1 VLSRGAFYTGLGTF
15 SSVEFKSSPSA
26 ADTSEE
32 GKRRAKRSDY
42 LSYIR
47 SATGNDP
54 FVLNALG
61 YYHKWLDD
69 NYDKPEFLTREPFE
83 VWDLALTQ
91 ASIPPPRPP
100 ITPYLEISR
109 RMLAR
114 VEESPADDKR
124 VILEALDWFHAWLDA
139 HPSDEELSRN
149 DAEKIWLKAWRK
161 AIDADVDRALA
172 EARRKYEEEREEA
185 AFKAHSEVA
194 DKKLKRTME
203 LIITKILP
211 TKEPEA
217 IDAPSQ
223 GITYLIMAS
232 ENERLVR
239 ELIAQGFLHYM
250 IERMS
255 QHDPAFGKT
264 TADQDLI
271 TFLNDNPD
279 LEDALRIAYSHPYV
293 EKHDLERDIP
303 GWQIAIEIAVGF
315 IPIVGQIVGAYEA
328 ISGEDLFGNPLTGTE
343 RAIIG
348 GCVLLPAAAKLYK
361 GTKAAVTSAEIART
375 YRLTAGEADA
385 LFRATAGIKP
395 GSVGEKLL
403 GAAKS
408 DILAGKKIVD
418 EQRMK
423 DLAALLK
430 EMGMLDEATAK
441 VLSFARRTTRPVTR
455 RVDRLELSKFVPKL
469 TPDELGHLQT
479 LGEDA
484 WSRLFSYA
492 SSRTAA
498 FGKNA
503 AARNAAIRSLK
514 GKIAEELFTLTKE
527 FDDMRKAVLEIA
539 KKEGIPEDSVK
550 FITNVVSD
558 LPKGAPFPTGE
569 LTDGVFVAFH
579 KDKARVLGVIESKS
593 PSNLKDLATAKGD
606 YFGQIEGDFERFSTF
621 TVYFDG
627 RAFAETDIVISR
639 HNTLWIGVGPPGFSL
654 GPTHMQ
660 RLQDSI
666 PGFRL
671 VNGLVDDARLNE
683 VAERLLQVLTTP

>member
-1 VLSRGAFYTGLGTF
+1 LS
-15 SSVEFKSSPSA
+15 K
-26 ADTSEE
+26 
-32 GKRRAKRSDY
+32 
-42 LSYIR
+42 
-47 SATGNDP
+47 
-54 FVLNALG
+54 
-61 YYHKWLDD
+61 
-69 NYDKPEFLTREPFE
+69 
-83 VWDLALTQ
+83 
-91 ASIPPPRPP
+91 
-100 ITPYLEISR
+100 
-109 RMLAR
+109 
-114 VEESPADDKR
+114 
-124 VILEALDWFHAWLDA
+124 
-139 HPSDEELSRN
+139 N
-149 DAEKIWLKAWRK
+149 DAEKIWLQAWRK
-161 AIDADVDRALA
+161 AIDADVERSLA
-172 EARRKYEEEREEA
+172 EARRKYEEKREAEE
-185 AFKAHSEVA
+185 FKAHYAAA
-194 DKKLKRTME
+194 DEKLKRTME
-203 LIITKILP
+203 LIVTKILP

-255 QHDPAFGKT
+255 QHDPAFRKT

-271 TFLNDNPD
+271 KFLDENPD

-303 GWQIAIEIAVGF
+303 GWQIAIEVAVGF

-348 GCVLLPAAAKLYK
+348 ACILLPAASKLYK
-361 GTKAAVTSAEIART
+361 TTKAAVTSAEIART
-375 YRLTAGEADA
+375 YRLTSREADA

-395 GSVGEKLL
+395 GSSGAALL
-403 GAAKS
+403 NAAKS
-408 DILAGKKIVD
+408 DILAGNKIVD

-430 EMGMLDEATAK
+430 EMGMLDDATAR
-441 VLSFARRTTRPVTR
+441 VLSFARRTTREVTR

-469 TPDELGHLQT
+469 TPDELAHLQT

-484 WSRLFSYA
+484 WSRLFTYA
-492 SSRTAA
+492 TSRTAS
-498 FGKNA
+498 FGKGG
-503 AARNAAIRSLK
+503 AARSGAIFSLK
-514 GKIAEELFTLTKE
+514 GKISEELFTLTKE
-527 FDDMRKAVLEIA
+527 FDDMKKAVLEIA
-539 KKEGIPEDSVK
+539 RKEGIPADSVK

-558 LPKGAPFPTGE
+558 MPKGSPFPTGE

-579 KDKARVLGVIESKS
+579 NNKARVLGVIESKS
-593 PSNLKDLATAKGD
+593 PSNLKDLAAAKGE
-606 YFGQIEGDFERFSTF
+606 YFGQIEKDLERFSEF

-627 RAFAETDIVISR
+627 RAFAETDIIISR
-639 HNTLWIGVGPPGFSL
+639 HNTLWIGVGPPGFQL
-654 GPTHMQ
+654 GPTHMERIQ
-660 RLQDSI
+660 NGI

-683 VAERLLQVLTTP
+683 VAERLLQLLSTP